1 MGLLSM
7 LREHLRRRKL
17 SRQSPEQVFTRYFKR
32 NKWGDPDSRSGKGS
46 NLAATADLRPQLPP
60 LFADLGVTSV
70 LDVPCGDFFWMSH
83 VDLAGIDYLGGDIV
97 PDLIA
102 ANQAAHAAPN
112 RRFAVIDL
120 IKGPIPKTDL
130 VFVRDCLVHL
140 SHAHVLAALQNI
152 RASGST
158 YLLTTLYPATLVN
171 DDIVTGQWR
180 ALDLT
185 KAPFNLPAPLR
196 MIDEGA
202 AAERG
207 QGPGKML
214 GLWRLA
220 DLGAVIDG

>member
-1 MGLLSM
+1 MGLLSS
-7 LREHLRRRKL
+7 LRDRLRRFKL
-17 SRQSPEQVFTRYFKR
+17 SRQSPEQVFTRYFQR

-60 LFADLGVTSV
+60 LLVSLDIKSMV
-70 LDVPCGDFFWMSH
+70 DVPCGDYFWMSH

-102 ANQAAHAAPN
+102 SNQATHAGPHT
-112 RRFAVIDL
+112 RFAVIDL
-120 IKGPIPKTDL
+120 IKGPIPKADL
-130 VFVRDCLVHL
+130 LFVRDCLVHL
-140 SHAHVLAALQNI
+140 SHAHVMAALKNI

-158 YLLTTLYPATLVN
+158 YLLTTLYPATVVN

-185 KAPFNLPAPLR
+185 KSPFNLPAPVQL
-196 MIDEGA
+196 IDEGA
-202 AAERG
+202 ADARG

-214 GLWRLA
+214 GLWRIA
-220 DLGAVIDG
+220 DLGGATA